1 MVNAKAEKRT
11 IVGVKSAFKQWA
23 YVLTL
28 ALLMASAGNLAL
40 PHLLLALGLAT
51 LAFTIIG
58 GRQQPFFIGAS
69 LVFLPALLIYAH
81 SYQTLELGSPAW
93 QFRLGGLLVS
103 VWISGLVYIVLASIV
118 RFVGIKRIRRF
129 FSPSLGAILIGVLL
143 LMLLPRIYV
152 YSVWEPL
159 LANPAAGYKYYLIAV
174 VTIFAYVLTTMLS
187 KHDKASVP
195 IALLIGLAAGL
206 ASTLISDAVEV
217 LWLSKDIANT
227 LFSSIFTSDLFSG
240 GAIVIYQDIPG
251 QFAFWNYLH
260 FDWESI
266 LLVVPFAF
274 VSIGEHIES
283 MTAYA
288 QKTNEASHPLH
299 ADKTILSEGI
309 AVLVGG
315 MVSGCPQTV
324 NETVSKTASE
334 DKPATPLLFILLA
347 LLTIALASFT
357 PITTILTSLP
367 DPLIGGLLLAL
378 VAHQALI
385 SLSRYI
391 GYLKKE
397 VHPSSIAIGV
407 AVLIVGVILA
417 SFELVS
423 YFTGQTAYRL
433 LIGTVPIPFSLILI
447 LGSFAVNSIL
457 PRFQETSD
465 G

>member
-1 MVNAKAEKRT
+1 MVTANAEKRR
-11 IVGVKSAFKQWA
+11 IVGIKSAFKQWA
-23 YVLTL
+23 YVLVLTL
-28 ALLMASAGNLAL
+28 LVASAANLAL
-40 PHLLLALGLAT
+40 PHLLLAVGLAT
-51 LAFTIIG
+51 IAFTIIG
-58 GRQQPFFIGAS
+58 GRHQPFFIGAS

-103 VWISGLVYIVLASIV
+103 VWISGLIYIVLASIV

-129 FSPSLGAILIGVLL
+129 FSPSVSAILLGVLL

-152 YSVWEPL
+152 YSIWEPL
-159 LANPAAGYKYYLIAV
+159 AAQPAAGYKYYVIAV
-174 VTIFAYVLTTMLS
+174 IAILGYVLTTMLS
-187 KHDKASVP
+187 KRDKSSVP
-195 IALLIGLAAGL
+195 MALLIGLASGL
-206 ASTLISDAVEV
+206 ASTLIIDAVEV

-227 LFSSIFTSDLFSG
+227 LFLSVFTSGLFS
-240 GAIVIYQDIPG
+240 AEPVLIYQDIPG

-266 LLVVPFAF
+266 LLVVPFAL

-288 QKTNEASHPLH
+288 QKTVDEIHPLH

-309 AVLVGG
+309 TVLVGG

-324 NETVSKTASE
+324 NEAVGKAASE
-334 DKPATPLLFILLA
+334 DKPAPPLALILLA
-347 LLTIALASFT
+347 LLTIMLGSFT
-357 PITTILTSLP
+357 PITAILTSLP
-367 DPLIGGLLLAL
+367 APLLGGLLLA
-378 VAHQALI
+378 VVSHQALM
-385 SLSRYI
+385 SLARYI
-391 GYLKKE
+391 GYLKQE

-407 AVLIVGVILA
+407 AVFIVGIILA
-417 SFELVS
+417 TFELVS
-423 YFTGQTAYRL
+423 YFTGQSSYRL
-433 LIGTVPIPFSLILI
+433 MIGTIPIPYSLILI

-457 PRFQETSD
+457 PRFQESSN